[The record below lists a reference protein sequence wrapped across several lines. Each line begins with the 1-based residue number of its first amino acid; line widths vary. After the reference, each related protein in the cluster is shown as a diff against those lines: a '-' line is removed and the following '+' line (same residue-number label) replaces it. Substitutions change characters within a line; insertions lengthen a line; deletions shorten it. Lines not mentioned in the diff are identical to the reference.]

1 MGYLLSFYCV
11 CVMLDAVAFGILV
24 SLPMERRHNLRRN
37 PATRSIR
44 SKIPCRPTA
53 ARMTSNFSRSAIL
66 LLLLLLLMQSITV
79 NIRTARQT

>member
-37 PATRSIR
+37 PAIRSIR
-44 SKIPCRPTA
+44 SKIPCTA